1 VCQNALKPAS
11 VVWRS
16 LRKTNGRHRVEES
29 FVKKRTVRSI
39 AAAVVAITGAA
50 VASASLPAAAQDATT
65 TIAPT
70 TTKAPVKRADADLVI
85 WADDSRTKVLEP
97 IAAQFAA
104 DEGIK
109 VAVQQLKYDEIRDQ
123 LKLAGP
129 AGQGPDIVVG
139 AHDWLG
145 ELATSGLVAPL
156 DLGAKA
162 KNFQPVAIKGF
173 TYNGKIYGLPYAVEN
188 IGLIRNTQL
197 VPKAPKTWAEVEKTA
212 LALKKSGKVDVAL
225 AVQQNGTADPYHMYP
240 LFSALGGYVFKA
252 DASGTY
258 DPNNLGI
265 DSKAGL
271 EAAKQF
277 RKWIDSGLIDPNI
290 TYDVMIKSFAEG
302 KAAYAITGPWAVTD
316 PEKGFKVKGTPYVV
330 EAFPPVK
337 TGIKPAVFVGV
348 QGFMVSSFSKQ
359 QALAKTFVTDYL
371 GSKETQLALFKA
383 GGRPP
388 ALTAAFNDPA
398 VKNDKDVR
406 GFGLAAAN
414 GQPQP
419 AIPAMGSVW
428 GSWTDAYKL
437 IFTKQGTPE
446 QAFKDAAAKI
456 RTDIAAKK

>member
-1 VCQNALKPAS
+1 VKPI
-11 VVWRS
+11 
-16 LRKTNGRHRVEES
+16 T
-29 FVKKRTVRSI
+29 KRGIATV
-39 AAAVVAITGAA
+39 AAVLTGAA
-50 VASASLPAAAQDATT
+50 LMTASPATAQDATT
-65 TIAPT
+65 T

-85 WADDSRTKVLEP
+85 WADDQRTAVLEP

-109 VAVQQLKYDEIRDQ
+109 VVVQQLKFDEIRDQ

-129 AGQGPDIVVG
+129 AGQGPDIIVG

-156 DLGAKA
+156 DLGAKS
-162 KNFQPVAIKGF
+162 KNFQAVAVKGF

-188 IGLIRNTQL
+188 IGLIRNTKL
-197 VPKAPKTWAEVEKTA
+197 VPKAPKTWAEVEKVA
-212 LALKKSGKVDVAL
+212 LDLKKSGKVDVAL

-240 LFSALGGYVFKA
+240 LFSALGGYVFKS
-252 DASGTY
+252 DKTGTY
-258 DPNNLGI
+258 DPNSLGL
-265 DSKAGL
+265 DTKAGL
-271 EAAKQF
+271 DAAKQIS
-277 RKWIDSGLIDPNI
+277 KWVDSGLIDPNI

-302 KAAYAITGPWAVTD
+302 KAPFAITGPWAVSD
-316 PEKGFKVKGTPYVV
+316 AEKGFKVKGTPYVV

-359 QALAKTFVTDYL
+359 QALAKTFVIDYL
-371 GSKETQLALFKA
+371 GSKSTQLELFKA

-428 GSWTDAYKL
+428 ASWTDAYKL

-456 RTDIAAKK
+456 RADIASKK